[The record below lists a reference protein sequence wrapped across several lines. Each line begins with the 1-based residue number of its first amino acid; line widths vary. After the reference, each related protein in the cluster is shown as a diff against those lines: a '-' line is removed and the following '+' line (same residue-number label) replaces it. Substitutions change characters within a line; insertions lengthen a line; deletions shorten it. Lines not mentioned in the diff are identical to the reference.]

1 MRTTILALAGALLVS
16 LTAAAC
22 GGSGSSSAAQP
33 TGGGATTTP
42 ETASLPVDAKPF
54 PIDPSEFT
62 TEIDNPYWP
71 MKPGSQW
78 VFRETN
84 AEGSVSRVVVTVLDK
99 TKMIA
104 NGVEARIVHDQVTE
118 GGQVAED
125 TYDWYAQDAAGNL
138 WYLGED
144 TTTYE
149 KGKPKTTEGSWEA
162 GVDGAL
168 PGIIMPAS
176 QQVGMTYREEYYK
189 GHAEDG
195 ASIISTDALAKV
207 PYRRFEDGAR
217 RGTSSPSSPTSSRR
231 RSTRRA
237 SASCSN
243 SLALAFGPR
252 QAPQLP
258 RGLGGI
264 PRRIEADEA
273 PRSGRLQRRSG
284 LAERAAQDQPEWDAH
299 ADWLDDLIAKGTFV
313 MGGPLSDNSG
323 SVSLLEGL
331 TAAEAAELLA
341 TDPFVANGVF
351 VLDSVRDWTVYVD
364 GSSAKES
371 V

>member
-1 MRTTILALAGALLVS
+1 MRKAIVVLAGALLVS

-99 TKMIA
+99 TKTIA

-176 QQVGMTYREEYYK
+176 PQVGMTYREEYYK

-207 PYRRFEDGAR
+207 PYGRFEDGVQ
-217 RGTSSPSSPTSSRR
+217 
-231 RSTRRA
+231 TRNF
-237 SASCSN
+237 SAIEPDVIEEKIYAQGVGVVLEITVS
-243 SLALAFGPR
+243 
-252 QAPQLP
+252 
-258 RGLGGI
+258 GG
-264 PRRIEADEA
+264 
-273 PRSGRLQRRSG
+273 
-284 LAERAAQDQPEWDAH
+284 
-299 ADWLDDLIAKGTFV
+299 
-313 MGGPLSDNSG
+313 SDRD
-323 SVSLLEGL
+323 
-331 TAAEAAELLA
+331 ELLSYHE
-341 TDPFVANGVF
+341 G
-351 VLDSVRDWTVYVD
+351 
-364 GSSAKES
+364 
-371 V
+371 